1 MKDFET
7 LFFKMSTIVVKEMDA
22 FFFFGPAIKF
32 FFFLISNKDSLI
44 SKRERHPSTQG
55 GTAIKNEKQKGEVQ
69 VYDKQKGL
77 VQVLFVKGMLT
88 KHIENILTKILN

>member
-1 MKDFET
+1 M
-7 LFFKMSTIVVKEMDA
+7 L

-32 FFFLISNKDSLI
+32 FFFFFFWISNKDSLI

>member
-1 MKDFET
+1 
-7 LFFKMSTIVVKEMDA
+7 MSTIVVKEMDA
-22 FFFFGPAIKF
+22 FFFLDQQLNF

-44 SKRERHPSTQG
+44 SKRERHPSTPG
-55 GTAIKNEKQKGEVQ
+55 GTAIKNEKHKGEVQ

>member
-1 MKDFET
+1 M
-7 LFFKMSTIVVKEMDA
+7 VKEMDA
-22 FFFFGPAIKF
+22 FFFLDQQLNFFF